1 MKTLLYLPRKNNH
14 LLIVIGLVFLYL
26 PGFAQFQGART
37 ITERKYPGCIELS
50 NDSVRVVL
58 EPNLGGR
65 VLAYERYGKNVLY
78 VDDAQDGLIYEGKNR
93 HPSAG
98 RCDFGPEKT
107 VPPHPLLYLGKWQAR
122 ITGDREAE
130 MISQKDS
137 ATGVQLIRRF
147 RLAKSGNRLEFTQV
161 IKNTSNS
168 SKSYC
173 HWSRTFV
180 KGGGISLAPLNP
192 HSRYPRKYILYGPGN
207 IMNFMPEI
215 EESIRI
221 REGILEILAP
231 PSQPKFVTDTEQ
243 GWLAYITLDNQ
254 LFIKKYPVYPLRIY
268 GEMAASTACV
278 YYKPLYCEI
287 EPIGPM
293 ETIAPGKE
301 SAFTEY
307 WYLFDYQYPA
317 DKKANLKELLTRI
330 NELRSPNSEQ

>member
-1 MKTLLYLPRKNNH
+1 M
-14 LLIVIGLVFLYL
+14 IVLAFLCNRSI
-26 PGFAQFQGART
+26 AQSQGSRI
-37 ITERKYPGCIELS
+37 ITERKYPGCVELS

-65 VLAYERYGKNVLY
+65 VLAYELNGKNVLY
-78 VDDAQDGLIYEGKNR
+78 VDDSQDGLIYENGKSI

-98 RCDFGPEKT
+98 RCDIGPEKT
-107 VPPHPLLYLGKWQAR
+107 VPAHPLLYLGKWQAR
-122 ITGDREAE
+122 VTGNYEAE

-137 ATGVQLIRRF
+137 ATGVQLIRKF
-147 RLAKSGNRLEFTQV
+147 KLARSGSQLEFTQI
-161 IKNTSNS
+161 IKNISSS
-168 SKSYC
+168 SKIYC

-180 KGGGISLAPLNP
+180 KGGGISLSPLNQK
-192 HSRYPRKYILYGPGN
+192 SRYPKKYIMYGPGN
-207 IMNFMPEI
+207 IMNFMPES

-221 REGILEILAP
+221 RDGILEVLAP
-231 PSQPKFVTDTEQ
+231 PSQPKIVTDTDT
-243 GWLAYITLDNQ
+243 GWLAFITLDNQ
-254 LFIKKYPVYPLRIY
+254 LFFKKYPVYPSRIY

-301 SAFTEY
+301 VSFTEY

-317 DKKANLKELLTRI
+317 EKKANLKEILTKI
-330 NELRSPNSEQ
+330 NQEKTLTSAQ